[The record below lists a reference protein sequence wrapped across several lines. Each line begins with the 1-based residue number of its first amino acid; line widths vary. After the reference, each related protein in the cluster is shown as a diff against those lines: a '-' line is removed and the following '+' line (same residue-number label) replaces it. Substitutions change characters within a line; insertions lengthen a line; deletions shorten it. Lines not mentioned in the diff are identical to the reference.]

1 MSGTH
6 GSTPAPTSDE
16 LRAAGLEFSV
26 EGPVAV
32 IVLCAPER
40 RNSQT
45 PAMWRALAALGRS
58 MPDEVRIVILRAE
71 GPSFSAGLDRS
82 MLSDT
87 VDVETVRGLLGGTDL
102 AAARTIGEYQQG
114 FTFLRDPNFISIAA
128 VQGHAVGAG
137 FQLALACDIRIVAD
151 DAVFCMKEPALGLVP
166 DLTGLRPL
174 VRQVG
179 YARAGSM
186 CSGPQH
192 RRAGSRHT
200 GYCAERRAHRRPR
213 ERDRCCGSFCAAIRY
228 GRCSRN
234 QEALAVCREP
244 GSRAA
249 ARVGE
254 RGPSAQTPCTGWR
267 TNRLRPATVLTWQR
281 NPTGR
286 QTRPSVADLA

>member
-1 MSGTH
+1 MSATHH
-6 GSTPAPTSDE
+6 GSSTAPTSDE
-16 LRAAGLEFSV
+16 LRSAGLEFSV
-26 EGPVAV
+26 EGPSAE

-58 MPDEVRIVILRAE
+58 MPDGVRVLILRAE

-82 MLSDT
+82 MLDDA
-87 VDVETVRGLLGGTDL
+87 VDVETVRGLLGSTDL

-151 DAVFCMKEPALGLVP
+151 NAIFCMKEPALGLVP

-179 YARAGSM
+179 YARALELCVRARNIDAHEAVTLGIAQTVVPIGDLAGEVDAVVRSVLQ
-186 CSGPQH
+186 SDTDAVRETKRLLQSAEDLDLEQQRILESEAQV
-192 RRAGSRHT
+192 RRLR
-200 GYCAERRAHRRPR
+200 
-213 ERDRCCGSFCAAIRY
+213 
-228 GRCSRN
+228 
-234 QEALAVCREP
+234 ALA
-244 GSRAA
+244 
-249 ARVGE
+249 
-254 RGPSAQTPCTGWR
+254 
-267 TNRLRPATVLTWQR
+267 
-281 NPTGR
+281 
-286 QTRPSVADLA
+286 ADQSDSGQPRF

>member
-58 MPDEVRIVILRAE
+58 VPDEVRIVILRAE

-151 DAVFCMKEPALGLVP
+151 DAIFCMKEPALGLVP

-179 YARAGSM
+179 YARALEV
-186 CSGPQH
+186 CV
-192 RRAGSRHT
+192 RA
-200 GYCAERRAHRRPR
+200 
-213 ERDRCCGSFCAAIRY
+213 
-228 GRCSRN
+228 RN
-234 QEALAVCREP
+234 IDAQEAVTLGIAQSVVPIGDLASGIDAVVRSVLQSDTDAVRETKRLLQ
-244 GSRAA
+244 SAENLDLEQQRVLESAA
-249 ARVGE
+249 QVR
-254 RGPSAQTPCTGWR
+254 
-267 TNRLRPATVLTWQR
+267 RLRALA
-281 NPTGR
+281 GG
-286 QTRPSVADLA
+286 QTDYDQPRF